1 MIGGADPTVLKSL
14 EKQTPSVAKTAPPT
28 VSAVTGS
35 ATSSGSSVARGIAP
49 KVTDE
54 TTTYNQATQT
64 VSGTSLTITS
74 STSNDPADIVTV
86 YDTNKAISVSAV
98 NQTVNSY
105 KVNNYAGNEYSNND
119 VANYLPTFTGNVG
132 AGNVNVTG
140 GVYTYNLS
148 STGLSSLTT
157 LTVSATSN
165 LGGVGNV
172 RITGGSNGQVLTTN
186 GSGNLSWTTGSG
198 GGGNTGNV
206 TFNDINIIGTG
217 NLKLQPDSAN
227 ASAYLDIFLTTGPD
241 IHIAGNGETVIL
253 GTDNFA
259 NVAVNV
265 DGNVSIQ
272 AGDANGTHTWNF
284 DTTGNLILAGGNSV
298 IQSIANSSSEPLYP
312 NVSTMVFTPDALLSS
327 QSLVLDPT
335 GPSHIHLRAP
345 GANIDEPDAN
355 IFLGGEASSFEVG
368 YYNGNVPNLYIHS
381 GGNTWT
387 FGTDGSLTL
396 PEGTTISDA
405 TDIITVTLDQF
416 TDGGYPGTQ
425 VFNKVSDTRYELSP
439 TGPYM
444 ALVSGIW
451 YLRISVSTYYD
462 STDLITWGAVAGSLP
477 APVGTLTPLTTM
489 SLGVGGNVW
498 NFSEDGNL
506 TLPGNTFAVNYANG
520 TQVSIPTV
528 GNIATINL
536 DGSNSNVLYGN
547 GTFAAV
553 STSFDLEMHV
563 SKDGNDSTGTGTIL
577 RPYLTITH
585 ALTQVTG
592 GRNTVVVHPGGY
604 IENPTITSQATQLI
618 TYDATGASTL
628 IYGTVTIANTIG
640 RIAGLKMT
648 NLAITGNAQAY
659 INSST
664 VDGQFTKSSSGYVEV
679 DDCELQTTGNV
690 LISGSGITTIVG
702 NKIANLVVNN
712 AGASVL
718 VKGANDCLMP
728 QVTAGT
734 LNIVDSVIRASSNTA
749 NAVTA
754 SAGTVVTLMNNQ
766 IVTPAADNVARVSI
780 AGYHSIIS
788 LVYDKANSTLSNSL
802 NSVVYF
808 QTANVDSLVSSGN
821 ITGNYILGNG
831 SQLTGITVSAGNSIV
846 NGNSNVRVAT
856 ANGNVTVTSSGTNTW
871 TFDTTGNLI
880 VPGTSGGLIKT
891 VSNAS
896 IGVAAIDNGTNNPAQ
911 LMSFNVTA
919 NAATSIISAY
929 ASNATIQTNATGTLK
944 TWSFDNAGN
953 LTAPGNIIGIFA
965 NGNSSISIPSA
976 NGNINIS
983 AGGTPNEIV
992 ITSTGA
998 NINGNLDVA
1007 NGNITGNTGGFAIGY
1022 LNIPQ
1027 VAASNATLGLT
1038 DAGKHYYS
1046 TTAGNITL
1054 TVPLNSSVGFAT
1066 GTAISIVVQAAGN
1079 VLVNAASGV
1088 TLYMG
1093 GNATSG
1099 NRVVSTYGMAT
1110 LMKVATNTW
1119 FINGTGVA

>member
-1 MIGGADPTVLKSL
+1 MATSPPMIGGADPTVLKSL

-35 ATSSGSSVARGIAP
+35 ATSTGSSVARGIAP

-105 KVNNYAGNEYSNND
+105 KVNNYAGNEYTNSD
-119 VANYLPTFTGNVG
+119 VANFLPTFTGNVG

-148 STGLSSLTT
+148 STGLTSLTT
-157 LTVSATSN
+157 LNVSATSN

-186 GSGNLSWTTGSG
+186 GSGNLSWTTVSG
-198 GGGNTGNV
+198 GGYGNSDVANYLPTFTGNIGANVVTANLFSGSGANLTNIAAANVSGLGNITTINLDGSSSNVLYGNGVFAAISGGANTGNV
-206 TFNDINIIGTG
+206 TFNDVNIIGDG
-217 NLKLQPDSAN
+217 NLYLQPDSTN
-227 ASAYLDIFLTTGPD
+227 AGAALDIYLTTGPD
-241 IHIAGNGETVIL
+241 IHIAGNSENLIL
-253 GTDNFA
+253 GRDTGA
-259 NVAVNV
+259 NVMVGVN
-265 DGNVSIQ
+265 GNVTIQ
-272 AGDANGTHTWNF
+272 SDSGTAYTWTF
-284 DTTGNLILAGGNSV
+284 DTTGTTTLPNDTTISNIDVGFAYIASTNGPGGVFVLQDTLTVGIPNPSWAAAIV
-298 IQSIANSSSEPLYP
+298 ANPSAYYINFNGGPSGVPIGGITGPQGGTNIYTLTGTWAA
-312 NVSTMVFTPDALLSS
+312 N
-327 QSLVLDPT
+327 PT
-335 GPSHIHLRAP
+335 GFPIGIISDDY
-345 GANIDEPDAN
+345 ANNMTEINSAN
-355 IFLGGEASSFEVG
+355 GVQFTTTS
-368 YYNGNVPNLYIHS
+368 GN
-381 GGNTWT
+381 WT
-387 FGTDGSLTL
+387 FG
-396 PEGTTISDA
+396 
-405 TDIITVTLDQF
+405 
-416 TDGGYPGTQ
+416 
-425 VFNKVSDTRYELSP
+425 
-439 TGPYM
+439 
-444 ALVSGIW
+444 
-451 YLRISVSTYYD
+451 
-462 STDLITWGAVAGSLP
+462 
-477 APVGTLTPLTTM
+477 
-489 SLGVGGNVW
+489 
-498 NFSEDGNL
+498 
-506 TLPGNTFAVNYANG
+506 ANG
-520 TQVSIPTV
+520 TTTFP
-528 GNIATINL
+528 
-536 DGSNSNVLYGN
+536 GSLI
-547 GTFAAV
+547 GT
-553 STSFDLEMHV
+553 T
-563 SKDGNDSTGTGTIL
+563 
-577 RPYLTITH
+577 
-585 ALTQVTG
+585 
-592 GRNTVVVHPGGY
+592 
-604 IENPTITSQATQLI
+604 
-618 TYDATGASTL
+618 ASP
-628 IYGTVTIANTIG
+628 AP
-640 RIAGLKMT
+640 
-648 NLAITGNAQAY
+648 
-659 INSST
+659 S
-664 VDGQFTKSSSGYVEV
+664 
-679 DDCELQTTGNV
+679 
-690 LISGSGITTIVG
+690 ISGFD
-702 NKIANLVVNN
+702 NANF
-712 AGASVL
+712 
-718 VKGANDCLMP
+718 
-728 QVTAGT
+728 T
-734 LNIVDSVIRASSNTA
+734 
-749 NAVTA
+749 
-754 SAGTVVTLMNNQ
+754 
-766 IVTPAADNVARVSI
+766 
-780 AGYHSIIS
+780 
-788 LVYDKANSTLSNSL
+788 
-802 NSVVYF
+802 
-808 QTANVDSLVSSGN
+808 GN
-821 ITGNYILGNG
+821 ITADYFIGNG

-1027 VAASNATLGLT
+1027 VAASNTTLALT

-1093 GNATSG
+1093 GNATAG